1 MVRRAVAAVTY
12 IWVSWAGAIL
22 PWALSLRLT
31 ALRDRDKAHRLL
43 R

>member
-1 MVRRAVAAVTY
+1 MLRKAIAAVTY

-22 PWALSLRLT
+22 SWALSLRLM